1 MDMGMHAST
10 QSTFFTFIG
19 SRTQGE
25 VPSSFRLGLLSS
37 IHAIR
42 IIPANTPRNKPLYAP
57 CETHGCI
64 SSSQTPAS
72 GLRLSITCRS
82 KFRLPTSS
90 RAPASGLLAP
100 WATIVVEWGAKDNP
114 LSIDTLSA
122 AFRESW
128 LWKLSRITLWR
139 IVYTRHL
146 WLLCQARCHPSACK

>member
-1 MDMGMHAST
+1 MHTHTHTHAHAHAHACVYVCVCVCQSQEQQPETANHITSTVKSRRRMDMGMHAST

-100 WATIVVEWGAKDNP
+100 
-114 LSIDTLSA
+114 
-122 AFRESW
+122 
-128 LWKLSRITLWR
+128 
-139 IVYTRHL
+139 
-146 WLLCQARCHPSACK
+146 